1 MAAQNLIILEDVSWS
16 MEEFDGGV
24 ATRQDRVRNEMDHML
39 YEIKREVGD
48 MEIDVYHGYFNCTV
62 YPITGPYCFQT
73 YTMDTVEKRPPKF
86 GTALYRAIMQTMEF
100 AVQLGGQKKIVI
112 LTDGKDEDSEE
123 FKEDAVHLLDKS
135 FTSQHDIKVH
145 LYGSTMAA
153 LRSNTAVFA
162 DVSFYGEPVPR
173 QEDQSNFDFEGE
185 HMSQS
190 SISGSGDRCQ
200 EDSVD
205 SFYTP
210 PSQVGTLSQLSQGL
224 AQDFMQYSC

>member
-1 MAAQNLIILEDVSWS
+1 MAAQHLIILEDVSWS
-16 MEEFDGGV
+16 MEECDGGV
-24 ATRQDRVRNEMDHML
+24 ATRQDRVRDEMDHML
-39 YEIKREVGD
+39 YEIKREVGET
-48 MEIDVYHGYFNCTV
+48 EIDVYHGFFNCTV

-86 GTALYRAIMQTMEF
+86 GTALYNAIVQTMDF
-100 AVQLGGQKKIVI
+100 AVQLTGRKEVVI

-123 FKEDAVHLLDKS
+123 FKEDAVAMLDKS

-145 LYGSTMAA
+145 IYGSTLVA
-153 LRSNTAVFA
+153 LRSNTAVFS
-162 DVSFYGEPVPR
+162 DVSFYGEPA
-173 QEDQSNFDFEGE
+173 QKQNEELNFEFE

-190 SISGSGDRCQ
+190 SISGTSSQ

-210 PSQVGTLSQLSQGL
+210 PSQVRTLSQLSQGL
-224 AQDFMQYSC
+224 AQEFLHGI